1 MVGTPAWDMAGHS
14 IPLVDKADPVV
25 GNTKAGWD
33 VLSEKKKKHAPPL
46 TNIIGQ
52 GER

>member
-25 GNTKAGWD
+25 GNTKAGRD
-33 VLSEKKKKHAPPL
+33 VLSENNMRPP
-46 TNIIGQ
+46 
-52 GER
+52 